1 MKGEVVV
8 CAREEC
14 NDSFTRKTHNQK
26 YCSSACC
33 RKATNDKIMVRYY
46 ENKRR
51 KSGAKRECKC
61 GATLSKYNMGEECS
75 SCVARRDSE
84 RTTAVLEQISVI
96 VWE

>member
-1 MKGEVVV
+1 MTDNAVV

-14 NDSFTRKTHNQK
+14 ENTFIRKTHNQK
-26 YCSSACC
+26 YCSGECC

-51 KSGAKRECKC
+51 RSGKKRLCTC
-61 GATLSKYNMGEECS
+61 GATLSKYNMGDECS
-75 SCVARRDSE
+75 KCVAKKDSE
-84 RTTAVLEQISVI
+84 RLIAIKQQISVI